1 MPVAHSRP
9 RNRLKSRVARIFL
22 CSYPMANPAAEALAR
37 QIERKIERIDHEDD
51 FAALGV
57 AEGASPDEI
66 TRAHDLLAR
75 WFDPDRV
82 ETLGLPGLRVLAEK
96 IVARLDEARWALCG
110 PYPAC
115 MVCRTRPFA
124 VGTEAVS
131 DAA

>member
-1 MPVAHSRP
+1 MT
-9 RNRLKSRVARIFL
+9 
-22 CSYPMANPAAEALAR
+22 NPAAAALAL

-51 FAALGV
+51 FAALGIGES
-57 AEGASPDEI
+57 ADADMI
-66 TRAHDLLAR
+66 AHAHEVLTR

-82 ETLGLPGLRVLAEK
+82 EALGLPGLRVLAEK
-96 IVARLDEARWALCG
+96 IVARLDEARWALLG

-124 VGTEAVS
+124 VGTESVS